1 MSKEEFSRYD
11 SADYLQTDADI
22 AEYLAAVMEEEGDD
36 PAYIARALGVVAR
49 AQNMSQLARET
60 GLSREGLVRALSGQ
74 GNPTMTTMAK
84 VAKALGLRIELRPTG

>member
-1 MSKEEFSRYD
+1 MNQEEFSRYD
-11 SADYLQTDADI
+11 SADYLQSDADI

-74 GNPTMTTMAK
+74 GNPTLATIAK
-84 VAKALGLRIELRPTG
+84 VSKALGLRIELRPAG

>member
-1 MSKEEFSRYD
+1 MLFRS
-11 SADYLQTDADI
+11 DADI

-36 PAYIARALGVVAR
+36 PAYIARALGAVAR